1 LLDEA
6 TSALDTETERLVQ
19 NALTAL
25 TADRTTIVIAHRLST
40 VVNADRIYVMEN
52 GKVIE
57 TGTHSELLKRK
68 GTYSRLYALQFAEQ
82 QSARSPADQRENG

>member
-1 LLDEA
+1 
-6 TSALDTETERLVQ
+6 TETERLVQ
-19 NALTAL
+19 NALAAL
-25 TADRTTIVIAHRLST
+25 TEDRTTIVIAHRLST

-68 GTYSRLYALQFAEQ
+68 GAYSKLYALQFAEQ
-82 QSARSPADQRENG
+82 QSAQNSTAPRENG